1 MDAAIDYAQ
10 RAWLICRRLLGP
22 DHHRTVLAQSQLG
35 LLLFGWRPQPPPPQP
50 DAHSASSSDASLQQ
64 QQQQQ
69 QQQLAECQSLAQRHM
84 GRAFAALHSCMGG
97 AAHPFAGSLAAA
109 IAQAHNEGGHAQRAV
124 GAYDALIAAISGAA
138 GAGKSLGSALASSA
152 SASVSS
158 IVAAVTA
165 VEAPLHSAIPAVA
178 LAARHAI
185 ASAHR
190 AACEVLARASD
201 FAGAA
206 DRADAAVAWLNAL
219 PAAAAVEFAAGT
231 SASQVGPTSGL
242 KKLERLGADYRS
254 IARLMRIQVE
264 APAAAANANASASAS
279 ASSSSSAAL
288 TNAKGG
294 DARLNSLLRALIGPN
309 AASASASTSTDP
321 SSSASSASSAQG
333 SSTSS
338 SPSASG
344 HASVSLAAYRPYE
357 IEDIDDLAALPA
369 ALPTIASSSSSTST
383 RGRAPT
389 EAEARAAAVHELL
402 AADDAAAKS
411 RRKKAG
417 KGKK

>member
-1 MDAAIDYAQ
+1 
-10 RAWLICRRLLGP
+10 L
-22 DHHRTVLAQSQLG
+22 
-35 LLLFGWRPQPPPPQP
+35 
-50 DAHSASSSDASLQQ
+50 
-64 QQQQQ
+64 
-69 QQQLAECQSLAQRHM
+69 
-84 GRAFAALHSCMGG
+84 
-97 AAHPFAGSLAAA
+97 
-109 IAQAHNEGGHAQRAV
+109 
-124 GAYDALIAAISGAA
+124 
-138 GAGKSLGSALASSA
+138 
-152 SASVSS
+152 
-158 IVAAVTA
+158 
-165 VEAPLHSAIPAVA
+165 
-178 LAARHAI
+178 
-185 ASAHR
+185 
-190 AACEVLARASD
+190 ASD

-309 AASASASTSTDP
+309 AASASTSTDP
-321 SSSASSASSAQG
+321 SSSASSSSSAQG
-333 SSTSS
+333 SSASS

-344 HASVSLAAYRPYE
+344 QASVSLAAYQPYE